1 MHAIC
6 EDIRRHVLKEID
18 LTKECSDEELQDIIS
33 KIASDFYKRYDIS
46 IIERVK
52 IEEKVFNSLRGFDIL
67 QELIDDPSITEIMVN
82 GPNHIFYEK
91 SS

>member
-1 MHAIC
+1 MHALC

-52 IEEKVFNSLRGFDIL
+52 IEEKLYKVFIIIHNTFNVVASKNI
-67 QELIDDPSITEIMVN
+67 
-82 GPNHIFYEK
+82 
-91 SS
+91 